1 MDPLAGLSVACNV
14 MQVIQF
20 SVETLAIFRQMKEGA
35 LPDPYIQ
42 ANSRS
47 LLDTTNRLKQTLNT
61 PAIANGIPS
70 DAALLQV
77 CNKLVVVVAALND
90 QSQKVIP
97 QPGASKV
104 KVFGK
109 TLKYQLRH
117 KSKIDKMAQ
126 QLDRLQS
133 RMQLEILGDLRNTLK
148 DVQGDISLRLQ
159 NMDQDLQRFYTLVV
173 AGHTRLEEL
182 VNRESGH
189 IKDTITKEAQKT
201 REDTTQH
208 AQDIQNLI
216 KGTKEEQINTA
227 AYQRFLESFRFP
239 QFNARRNMISDSHN
253 KTSEWVFESPGNDLD
268 QNTRTHPWYSFPDW
282 LRAGKGIYW
291 ISGKAGAGK
300 STLFKFLLEHPKT
313 REILAER
320 NPKTTIISAF
330 IWSVGT
336 PMQKTLRGVLCT
348 LLYEMF
354 DQRIDLYSFMSTS
367 QSVRFGSKKE
377 HSDWSLKELETLFL
391 SAVNNSAYPFCV
403 FIDGLDEV
411 DRSKPAEITTLMNWL
426 ERTATLEN
434 IKICAS
440 SRPETIFENRLHIY
454 PHLRV
459 QDLTAGDIRRYVSD
473 SLDQLDLKV
482 GVSLNEWHTL
492 IDQIVRKAEG
502 VFLWVHLVVEHIR
515 TDIEF
520 SSGWVTLKQRVDKLP
535 SDLHSM
541 YEMMWKRRN
550 GDSDI
555 YRAETAFYLN
565 SLIAKYSPYEGRL
578 FECMLEWNLNVQE
591 MILQGGI
598 PVSDG
603 FLLEECS
610 RFNVNVAARCGGLV
624 ASSGMPLPTQLP
636 QTTNEQ
642 EKLLSHMLYFQLTF
656 IHRSATEFL
665 LETDMGLEILGYDVV
680 SALDHNRRT
689 FGASLCSALIQ
700 RRSEFINE
708 TTFHMSPFTLGLQDH
723 LLYST
728 ALDLLVCACGRI
740 PEWRSSISGPDGAQI
755 THIDGYIAADLAT
768 LSFPEQFSDHF
779 SELSPEDQHFMKKKL
794 LLNTCI
800 YYNYSL
806 KRHQLDIMV
815 DYINSLQP
823 QDLTDRITVLPF
835 GSLTMALFAYAERLF
850 RRWPT
855 HEDLEAPQHLLH
867 SLLHK
872 LNDNGINLSVLQ
884 TIILFSGEEGSLVSL
899 PPNAWRKVPSLGRSC
914 QSVNGWLVT
923 VVRAS
928 IKQAFLEEG
937 GPLHKHVQTFA
948 QPTSQESGTHT
959 PKIMMIMRLMT
970 DKDLK
975 ISGVFSKP
983 IYSDDAV
990 EDASELSRVLLR
1002 SVRKRSNGRG
1012 EEIAFK
1018 DYQESSE
1025 EIEKFSLRDFYN
1037 NLEEPEL
1044 DTEETIAF
1052 LVNEGCL
1059 DPQTL
1064 ENANPLEAL
1073 VSQDFRY
1080 SGIPKSR
1087 KTTVNDW
1094 SFKPQYKNF
1103 SNAYLEA
1110 TKAEKDVG
1118 NSMAI
1123 APAHGGMLFKKAQDQ
1138 MDRNWE
1144 SNPFIF
1150 L

>member
-77 CNKLVVVVAALND
+77 CNELVAVVAALNE
-90 QSQKVIP
+90 QSRKVIP
-97 QPGASKV
+97 QPGASKL
-104 KVFGK
+104 KVFGSS
-109 TLKYQLRH
+109 LKYQLKH
-117 KSKIDKMAQ
+117 KSKIERLAQ
-126 QLDRLQS
+126 QMDRLQS

-159 NMDQDLQRFYTLVV
+159 NMDQNLQRFYTLVV

-208 AQDIQNLI
+208 AQDIENLI
-216 KGTKEEQINTA
+216 IGTKEEQINTA
-227 AYQRFLESFRFP
+227 AYERFLESFRFP

-253 KTSEWVFESPGNDLD
+253 ETSDWIFKNPADHSDGILWKRQWD
-268 QNTRTHPWYSFPDW
+268 SFPDW

-313 REILAER
+313 REILAES

-348 LLYEMF
+348 LLHEIF
-354 DQRIDLYSFMSTS
+354 DQCIDLYSAMSTS
-367 QSVRFGSKKE
+367 QSARFGSKQE

-434 IKICAS
+434 IKICTS
-440 SRPETIFENRLHIY
+440 SRPETIFENRLHKC

-459 QDLTAGDIRRYVSD
+459 QDLTAGDIQKYVSD

-482 GVSLNEWHTL
+482 GVSLDEWHTL
-492 IDQIVRKAEG
+492 IDEIVRKAQG

-520 SSGWVTLKQRVDKLP
+520 SSGWVALKQRVDKLP

-550 GDSDI
+550 GDSHI

-565 SLIAKYSPYEGRL
+565 SLVAENLSHGNRL
-578 FECMLEWNLNVQE
+578 LVQMLRWNLNIQE

-598 PVSDG
+598 PVSDD
-603 FLLEECS
+603 FLLKECS
-610 RFNVNVAARCGGLV
+610 RFSVNVAARCGGLV
-624 ASSGMPLPTQLP
+624 ASSGMLLPSQLP
-636 QTTNEQ
+636 QTANEQ
-642 EKLLSHMLYFQLTF
+642 EKLLLYVLHMQLTF

-665 LETDMGLEILGYDVV
+665 LETDMGLEILGYDDV
-680 SALDHNRRT
+680 SALDHNRRR
-689 FGASLCSALIQ
+689 FGGFLCSGLILGYQ
-700 RRSEFINE
+700 GFILE
-708 TTFHMSPFTLGLQDH
+708 AMFTMSPLRLGLKDH
-723 LLYST
+723 LLCST
-728 ALDLLVCACGRI
+728 VLDLLVCTSGKLSG
-740 PEWRSSISGPDGAQI
+740 WRSSTSWSDRPNL
-755 THIDGYIAADLAT
+755 THVNDYYAATLAT
-768 LSFPEQFSDHF
+768 SFFPEQFSDRL
-779 SELSPEDQHFMKKKL
+779 SELSLKDQHFTKKKIL
-794 LLNTCI
+794 MHLCTEPHRSI
-800 YYNYSL
+800 PKGQFDTMTEY
-806 KRHQLDIMV
+806 V
-815 DYINSLQP
+815 NSLQP
-823 QDLTDRITVLPF
+823 RDLTDRVTVFPF
-835 GSLTMALFAYAERLF
+835 GSLIIAFFAYAEWLF
-850 RRWPT
+850 RCWPA
-855 HEDLEAPQHLLH
+855 HEDLEVPRHLLH
-867 SLLHK
+867 SFLHK
-872 LNDNGINLSVLQ
+872 LNRDGISLSDFQ
-884 TIILFSGEEGSLVSL
+884 TIILFSGEGNGLNPL
-899 PPNAWRKVPSLGRSC
+899 PSNAWRKVPSLGPCR
-914 QSVNGWLVT
+914 QSKDRWLVT
-923 VVRAS
+923 VVRGS
-928 IKQAFLEEG
+928 IKQIFLKEG
-937 GPLHKHVQTFA
+937 DPLYEHVQTSA
-948 QPTSQESGTHT
+948 RPTDQESETHA
-959 PKIMMIMRLMT
+959 PKIMMIMGLTT
-970 DKDLK
+970 DEHYK
-975 ISGVFSKP
+975 ISDIFSK
-983 IYSDDAV
+983 IIHSDETFKDV
-990 EDASELSRVLLR
+990 SELPGILLR
-1002 SVRKRSNGRG
+1002 SVRKRSNGPD
-1012 EEIAFK
+1012 EEIIYE
-1018 DYQESSE
+1018 DYLESSE
-1025 EIEKFSLRDFYN
+1025 EVKNFSLCEFYN
-1037 NLEEPEL
+1037 NLEETEL
-1044 DTEETIAF
+1044 NAKDTIAF
-1052 LVNEGCL
+1052 LVKEGHL
-1059 DPQTL
+1059 PPQAL
-1064 ENANPLEAL
+1064 ENADPLKLL
-1073 VSQDFRY
+1073 VNEKLEY
-1080 SGIPKSR
+1080 PCPMNH
-1087 KTTVNDW
+1087 KTIGW
-1094 SFKPQYKNF
+1094 SSKPQYKNF
-1103 SNAYLEA
+1103 SNAFMEA
-1110 TKAEKDVG
+1110 TKAEEDVG

-1138 MDRNWE
+1138 MNQHWDSHPRIRLKYW
-1144 SNPFIF
+1144 
-1150 L
+1150 

>member
-208 AQDIQNLI
+208 AQDIENLI

-565 SLIAKYSPYEGRL
+565 SLVAEHSQFGGKL
-578 FECMLEWNLNVQE
+578 FEQMLEWNLNVQQ
-591 MILQGGI
+591 MILQGGV

-603 FLLEECS
+603 FILEECS
-610 RFNVNVAARCGGLV
+610 RFNVNVSARCGGLV
-624 ASSGMPLPTQLP
+624 ASNGRLLPTQLP
-636 QTTNEQ
+636 QTANKRKE
-642 EKLLSHMLYFQLTF
+642 LFSDLYYIDLTF

-665 LETDMGLEILGYDVV
+665 LETDMGFEILRYDDA
-680 SALDHNRRT
+680 SALDHHHRR
-689 FGASLCSALIQ
+689 FGALLCSNMIFGSSMSIQ
-700 RRSEFINE
+700 EAAYL
-708 TTFHMSPFTLGLQDH
+708 MSPFSLGLKDR
-723 LLYST
+723 LLYTT
-728 ALDLLVCACGRI
+728 ALDLLVCTYGRI
-740 PEWRSSISGPDGAQI
+740 LEWRSPTSGSDEAEIRHMDGAI
-755 THIDGYIAADLAT
+755 TTRLAMDW
-768 LSFPEQFSDHF
+768 FQEQFSDRL
-779 SELSPEDQHFMKKKL
+779 SELSPEDQHFMKKKIL
-794 LLNTCI
+794 LSTCTD
-800 YYNYSL
+800 
-806 KRHQLDIMV
+806 RGPWVTRRQLDIMAEYV
-815 DYINSLQP
+815 NSLRS
-823 QDLTDRITVLPF
+823 QDFTDRLTVLPF
-835 GSLTMALFAYAERLF
+835 GSLIMALFAYAEWLF
-850 RRWPT
+850 RFWPA
-855 HEDLEAPQHLLH
+855 HEDLEAPRHLLH

-872 LNDNGINLSVLQ
+872 LNCDDISLSEFQ
-884 TIILFSGEEGSLVSL
+884 TIILFSGEDDYPKPFRS
-899 PPNAWRKVPSLGRSC
+899 NTWREVPGLGISC
-914 QSVNGWLVT
+914 PSENRWLVT

-928 IKQAFLEEG
+928 IKQIFLKEG
-937 GPLHKHVQTFA
+937 DPLHKHA
-948 QPTSQESGTHT
+948 QISARPTTHESETHS
-959 PKIMMIMRLMT
+959 PKIMMIMGLTT
-970 DKDLK
+970 DEHYK
-975 ISGVFSKP
+975 ISDIFSK
-983 IYSDDAV
+983 IIHSDETFKDV
-990 EDASELSRVLLR
+990 SELPGILLR
-1002 SVRKRSNGRG
+1002 SVRKRSNGPD
-1012 EEIAFK
+1012 EEIIYE

-1025 EIEKFSLRDFYN
+1025 EVKNFSLCEFYD
-1037 NLEEPEL
+1037 NLEETEL
-1044 DTEETIAF
+1044 NAKDTIAY
-1052 LVNEGCL
+1052 LVKEGHL
-1059 DPQTL
+1059 SPQAL
-1064 ENANPLEAL
+1064 ENEDPLKVL
-1073 VSQDFRY
+1073 VT
-1080 SGIPKSR
+1080 KSLPDISIADHR
-1087 KTTVNDW
+1087 IIDW
-1094 SFKPQYKNF
+1094 SFKPQYKSF
-1103 SNAYLEA
+1103 SNANIEA
-1110 TKAEKDVG
+1110 IKAEENAG

-1123 APAHGGMLFKKAQDQ
+1123 APTHGGMLFTKAQHQ
-1138 MDRNWE
+1138 MCQNWN
-1144 SNPFIF
+1144 SQPYID
-1150 L
+1150 LDY